1 MAIKYTS
8 RIPQQTTDTGPSFN
22 QAPAFPRLM
31 DRRDW
36 NDPYGLN
43 RYQYVTPADFQR
55 WASQQKQEGGDSQ
68 GTANVQRGQ
77 AATALANSYNIA
89 AGKQPAAQPEAPK
102 SELDQERERLRNK
115 FQAPL
120 HDDSNAWVQSANR
133 GRAAIDNG
141 QQLKP
146 TPEVGSYEFATR
158 TLPSG
163 SENNYIRYDTVGE
176 DLNDVGKDWLRSKNW
191 TDDQINNFNDNKYNY
206 GFMQALEKVGGLDHT
221 QENYE
226 AYEREK
232 RRKQM
237 EYEMAMRQNY
247 GPTGSQAAMALGVP
261 DDSGSTGGTS
271 VADYYQ
277 LDNDSTRGSVADYYQ
292 LDSQGYNDA
301 PGNYSTYDPL
311 DGGQGLRYRGPDNR
325 PDWAKQPLFAPAS
338 PEYVA
343 NRLKNWD

>member
-8 RIPQQTTDTGPSFN
+8 RIPQQTADTGTSFD

-36 NDPYGLN
+36 NDQSDPYGLN

-68 GTANVQRGQ
+68 DTANVQRGQ
-77 AATALANSYNIA
+77 AATALANSYNIT
-89 AGKQPAAQPEAPK
+89 AGKQPAAQSEAPK

-115 FQAPL
+115 FSAPL

-141 QQLKP
+141 QELKP
-146 TPEVGSYEFATR
+146 TPMAGSYEFATR

-163 SENNYIRYDTVGE
+163 TPNAPLTYTNTGDTI
-176 DLNDVGKDWLRSKNW
+176 NDRGVQLMKDAGW
-191 TDDQINNFNDNKYNY
+191 TDEQIANRDSTGVNWGFHKYLSDN
-206 GFMQALEKVGGLDHT
+206 GGIDHT
-221 QENYE
+221 QAEYE
-226 AYEREK
+226 EYEREK

-247 GPTGSQAAMALGVP
+247 GPSGGQTAMSLGVP
-261 DDSGSTGGTS
+261 DDSGSTGGFDMTGPS
-271 VADYYQ
+271 VADFYQ
-277 LDNDSTRGSVADYYQ
+277 LDG
-292 LDSQGYNDA
+292 QGYNDA
-301 PGNYSTYDPL
+301 PSDYSQTES
-311 DGGQGLRYRGPDNR
+311 R
-325 PDWAKQPLFAPAS
+325 PAYYKAHDEFMRALS
-338 PEYVA
+338 PWFNQSPSSETVE
-343 NRLKNWD
+343 RIKNWQ

>member
-1 MAIKYTS
+1 MAINYTR
-8 RIPQQTTDTGPSFN
+8 RIPRQDN
-22 QAPAFPRLM
+22 I
-31 DRRDW
+31 
-36 NDPYGLN
+36 
-43 RYQYVTPADFQR
+43 
-55 WASQQKQEGGDSQ
+55 
-68 GTANVQRGQ
+68 QRGQ

-89 AGKQPAAQPEAPK
+89 AGRQPDAQSDAPM
-102 SELDQERERLRNK
+102 SEYDQERARIYNRLR
-115 FQAPL
+115 APL

-176 DLNDVGKDWLRSKNW
+176 DLNDAGRDWLRSKKW
-191 TDDQINNFNDNKYNY
+191 TDDQINNFNNNKYNF

-237 EYEMAMRQNY
+237 EYEMAMRQAY
-247 GPTGSQAAMALGVP
+247 GPVAAQDAMALGVP
-261 DDSGSTGGTS
+261 DDSGSTGGFDMTGPS
-271 VADYYQ
+271 VADFYSMDYA
-277 LDNDSTRGSVADYYQ
+277 SARPSAADYYQ

-301 PGNYSTYDPL
+301 PQPYYGKANDEVINAMRSARDSL
-311 DGGQGLRYRGPDNR
+311 EAYR
-325 PDWAKQPLFAPAS
+325 
-338 PEYVA
+338 E
-343 NRLKNWD
+343 RLHNS

>member
-68 GTANVQRGQ
+68 DTANVQRGQ

-89 AGKQPAAQPEAPK
+89 AGKQPAAQSEAPK

-115 FQAPL
+115 FSAPL

-191 TDDQINNFNDNKYNY
+191 TDDQINNFNNNKYNY

-261 DDSGSTGGTS
+261 DDSGSTGGFDMTGPS
-271 VADYYQ
+271 VADF
-277 LDNDSTRGSVADYYQ
+277 YQ

>member
-1 MAIKYTS
+1 MAINYTR
-8 RIPQQTTDTGPSFN
+8 RIPRQDN
-22 QAPAFPRLM
+22 I
-31 DRRDW
+31 
-36 NDPYGLN
+36 
-43 RYQYVTPADFQR
+43 
-55 WASQQKQEGGDSQ
+55 
-68 GTANVQRGQ
+68 QRGQ

-89 AGKQPAAQPEAPK
+89 AGRQPDAQSNAPM
-102 SELDQERERLRNK
+102 SEYDQERARIYNRLR
-115 FQAPL
+115 APL

-176 DLNDVGKDWLRSKNW
+176 DLNDTGRDWLRSKKW
-191 TDDQINNFNDNKYNY
+191 TEDQIKNFNNNKYNF
-206 GFMQALEKVGGLDHT
+206 GFMQALEKIGGLDHT

-247 GPTGSQAAMALGVP
+247 GPVAAQDAMALGVP
-261 DDSGSTGGTS
+261 YDSGSTGGFDMTGPS
-271 VADYYQ
+271 VADFYAMDY
-277 LDNDSTRGSVADYYQ
+277 SSAKPSAADYYQ
-292 LDSQGYNDA
+292 LDSKGYNDA
-301 PGNYSTYDPL
+301 PQPYYGKANDEVIAYMNS
-311 DGGQGLRYRGPDNR
+311 LRKDLEAYR
-325 PDWAKQPLFAPAS
+325 
-338 PEYVA
+338 E
-343 NRLKNWD
+343 RLHNS

>member
-1 MAIKYTS
+1 MAINYTR
-8 RIPQQTTDTGPSFN
+8 RIPRQD
-22 QAPAFPRLM
+22 
-31 DRRDW
+31 
-36 NDPYGLN
+36 
-43 RYQYVTPADFQR
+43 
-55 WASQQKQEGGDSQ
+55 
-68 GTANVQRGQ
+68 NVQRGQ

-89 AGKQPAAQPEAPK
+89 AGRQPDAQSDAPM
-102 SELDQERERLRNK
+102 SELDKERERIRNK

-141 QQLKP
+141 QQLRP

-176 DLNDVGKDWLRSKNW
+176 DLNDAGRDWLRSKKW
-191 TDDQINNFNDNKYNY
+191 TDDQINNFNNNKYNY

-247 GPTGSQAAMALGVP
+247 GPVATQDAMALGVP
-261 DDSGSTGGTS
+261 DDSGSTGGFDMTGPS
-271 VADYYQ
+271 VADYYSMDYSSAQ
-277 LDNDSTRGSVADYYQ
+277 PSAADYYQ

-301 PGNYSTYDPL
+301 PQPYYGKAEAEATGYINS
-311 DGGQGLRYRGPDNR
+311 LRDRVRAYEESLRR
-325 PDWAKQPLFAPAS
+325 
-338 PEYVA
+338 
-343 NRLKNWD
+343 R

>member
-1 MAIKYTS
+1 MAINYTR
-8 RIPQQTTDTGPSFN
+8 RIPRQDN
-22 QAPAFPRLM
+22 I
-31 DRRDW
+31 
-36 NDPYGLN
+36 
-43 RYQYVTPADFQR
+43 
-55 WASQQKQEGGDSQ
+55 
-68 GTANVQRGQ
+68 QRGQ

-89 AGKQPAAQPEAPK
+89 AGRQPDAQSDAPM
-102 SELDQERERLRNK
+102 SEYDQERARIYNKLR
-115 FQAPL
+115 APL

-176 DLNDVGKDWLRSKNW
+176 DLNDVGRDWLRSKKW
-191 TDDQINNFNDNKYNY
+191 TEDQINNFNNNKYNF

-247 GPTGSQAAMALGVP
+247 GPVAAQDAMALGVP
-261 DDSGSTGGTS
+261 DDSGSTGGFDMTGPS
-271 VADYYQ
+271 VADFYAMDYA
-277 LDNDSTRGSVADYYQ
+277 SARPSAADYYQ

-301 PGNYSTYDPL
+301 PQPYYGKANDEVINAMRNARNSL
-311 DGGQGLRYRGPDNR
+311 EAYR
-325 PDWAKQPLFAPAS
+325 
-338 PEYVA
+338 E
-343 NRLKNWD
+343 RLHNS

>member
-1 MAIKYTS
+1 MAINYTR
-8 RIPQQTTDTGPSFN
+8 RIPRQDN
-22 QAPAFPRLM
+22 I
-31 DRRDW
+31 
-36 NDPYGLN
+36 
-43 RYQYVTPADFQR
+43 
-55 WASQQKQEGGDSQ
+55 
-68 GTANVQRGQ
+68 QRGQ

-89 AGKQPAAQPEAPK
+89 AGRQPDAQSNAPM
-102 SELDQERERLRNK
+102 SEYDQERARIYNRLR
-115 FQAPL
+115 APL

-176 DLNDVGKDWLRSKNW
+176 DLNDTGRDWLRSKKW
-191 TDDQINNFNDNKYNY
+191 TEDQIKNFNNNKYNF
-206 GFMQALEKVGGLDHT
+206 GFMQALEKIGGLDHT

-247 GPTGSQAAMALGVP
+247 GPVADQDAMALGVP
-261 DDSGSTGGTS
+261 DDSGSTGGFDMTGPS
-271 VADYYQ
+271 VADFYAMDY
-277 LDNDSTRGSVADYYQ
+277 SSAKPSAADYYQ
-292 LDSQGYNDA
+292 LDSKGYNDA
-301 PGNYSTYDPL
+301 PQPYYGKANDEVIAYMNS
-311 DGGQGLRYRGPDNR
+311 LRNDLEAYR
-325 PDWAKQPLFAPAS
+325 
-338 PEYVA
+338 E
-343 NRLKNWD
+343 RLHNS

>member
-1 MAIKYTS
+1 MAINYTR
-8 RIPQQTTDTGPSFN
+8 RIPRQDN
-22 QAPAFPRLM
+22 I
-31 DRRDW
+31 
-36 NDPYGLN
+36 
-43 RYQYVTPADFQR
+43 
-55 WASQQKQEGGDSQ
+55 
-68 GTANVQRGQ
+68 QRGQ

-89 AGKQPAAQPEAPK
+89 AGRQPDAQSDAPM
-102 SELDQERERLRNK
+102 SEYDKERARIYNRLR
-115 FQAPL
+115 APL
-120 HDDSNAWVQSANR
+120 NDDSNAWVQSANR

-176 DLNDVGKDWLRSKNW
+176 DLNDAGRDWLRSKKW
-191 TDDQINNFNDNKYNY
+191 TEDQIKNFNNNKYNF

-247 GPTGSQAAMALGVP
+247 GPVAAQDAMTLGIP
-261 DDSGSTGGTS
+261 DDSGSTGGFDMTGPS
-271 VADYYQ
+271 VADF
-277 LDNDSTRGSVADYYQ
+277 YQ
-292 LDSQGYNDA
+292 LDSKGYNDA
-301 PGNYSTYDPL
+301 PGNYNSYDPF
-311 DGGQGLRYRGPDNR
+311 DGGKGLRYNGPDNR
-325 PDWAKQPLFAPAS
+325 PDWMKQPLFAPAS
-338 PEYVA
+338 DEYVA
-343 NRLKNWD
+343 NRLKNWE

>member
-1 MAIKYTS
+1 MAINYTR
-8 RIPQQTTDTGPSFN
+8 RIPRQDN
-22 QAPAFPRLM
+22 I
-31 DRRDW
+31 
-36 NDPYGLN
+36 
-43 RYQYVTPADFQR
+43 
-55 WASQQKQEGGDSQ
+55 
-68 GTANVQRGQ
+68 QRGQ

-89 AGKQPAAQPEAPK
+89 AGRQPDAQSNAPM
-102 SELDQERERLRNK
+102 SEYDQERARIYNRLH
-115 FQAPL
+115 APL

-176 DLNDVGKDWLRSKNW
+176 DLNDTGRDWLRSKKW
-191 TDDQINNFNDNKYNY
+191 TEDQIKNFNNNKYNF
-206 GFMQALEKVGGLDHT
+206 GFMQALEKIGGLDHT

-247 GPTGSQAAMALGVP
+247 GPVAAQDAMARGVP
-261 DDSGSTGGTS
+261 DDSGSTGGFDMTGPS
-271 VADYYQ
+271 VADFYAMDY
-277 LDNDSTRGSVADYYQ
+277 SSAKPSAADYYQ
-292 LDSQGYNDA
+292 LDSKGYNDA
-301 PGNYSTYDPL
+301 PQPYYGKASDEVSGY
-311 DGGQGLRYRGPDNR
+311 LRSLTNDLEAYI
-325 PDWAKQPLFAPAS
+325 
-338 PEYVA
+338 E
-343 NRLKNWD
+343 RLHNS